1 MLTSSHSQ
9 AAAAS
14 ALHLHKLTLWNLDQR
29 RNWRRY
35 APVHYRLF
43 NSFRTKRAYTFE
55 DVTTRGNYYPD
66 KRMATAAVS
75 GLDSQINGHALI
87 SSRTRRFTSTLPASR
102 RKVWRQLSR
111 KLKR

>member
-35 APVHYRLF
+35 APVHDRLF
-43 NSFRTKRAYTFE
+43 NSLRITQAHTFQ

-75 GLDSQINGHALI
+75 GIN
-87 SSRTRRFTSTLPASR
+87 FYD
-102 RKVWRQLSR
+102 
-111 KLKR
+111 

>member
-35 APVHYRLF
+35 ASVHDRLF
-43 NSFRTKRAYTFE
+43 NLFRTQRAHMFLRCHHE
-55 DVTTRGNYYPD
+55 
-66 KRMATAAVS
+66 
-75 GLDSQINGHALI
+75 
-87 SSRTRRFTSTLPASR
+87 
-102 RKVWRQLSR
+102 R
-111 KLKR
+111 KLLPG